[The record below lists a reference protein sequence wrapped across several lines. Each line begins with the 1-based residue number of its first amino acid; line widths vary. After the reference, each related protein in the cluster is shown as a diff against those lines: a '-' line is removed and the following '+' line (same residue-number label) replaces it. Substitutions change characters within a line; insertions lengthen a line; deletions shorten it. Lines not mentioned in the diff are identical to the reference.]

1 MNFLCSDLEGV
12 FIPEVWINVAEKTG
26 IPELRRTTRDEP
38 DYGKLMLFRMALLK
52 EKGLKLKDI
61 QDVIATIRPLDGA
74 LEMLEWIK
82 QQVPMV
88 IVSDTFVQFA
98 DPLMLQLNRPTLFCN
113 ELVIDT
119 EGFISDFLLRQH
131 DQKRKVVQALQNLN
145 YTVIA
150 MGDSY
155 NDTSMLSQAEYGIL
169 FRPPDNVKQA
179 FPHFPVAMDYDGL
192 KGIIQS
198 VYNLLG
204 TPSRFSGMESR

>member
-38 DYGKLMLFRMALLK
+38 DYGRLMRFRMGILR

-74 LEMLEWIK
+74 LELLDWIK
-82 QQVPMV
+82 QKVPMV
-88 IVSDTFVQFA
+88 IVSDTFTQFA
-98 DPLMLQLNRPTLFCN
+98 DPLMAQLNRPTLFCN
-113 ELVIDT
+113 ELIIDG
-119 EGFISDFLLRQH
+119 EGFIADFLMRQH

-155 NDTSMLSQAEYGIL
+155 NDTSMMAQAEYGIL
-169 FRPPDNVKQA
+169 FRPPENVIRD
-179 FPHFPVAMDYDGL
+179 FPQFPVAQDYEGL
-192 KGIIQS
+192 KSLIGEI
-198 VYNLLG
+198 L
-204 TPSRFSGMESR
+204 

>member
-38 DYGKLMLFRMALLK
+38 DYGKLMRFRMALLR

-61 QDVIATIRPLDGA
+61 QDVIATIQPLDGA
-74 LEMLEWIK
+74 LEALEWIK
-82 QQVPMV
+82 SRVPMAV
-88 IVSDTFVQFA
+88 VSDTFTQFA
-98 DPLMLQLNRPTLFCN
+98 DPLIAQLNRPTLFCN
-113 ELVIDT
+113 ELIIDAD
-119 EGFISDFLLRQH
+119 GFIADFALRQH
-131 DQKRKVVQALQNLN
+131 DQKRKVVQAMQNLN

-169 FRPPDNVKQA
+169 FRPPDNVKKD
-179 FPHFPVAMDYDGL
+179 FPHFPVAMDYEGL
-192 KGIIQS
+192 KEIIES
-198 VYNLLG
+198 VL
-204 TPSRFSGMESR
+204 

>member
-38 DYGKLMLFRMALLK
+38 DYGKLMRFRMALLR

-61 QDVIATIRPLDGA
+61 QDVIATIRPIDGA
-74 LEMLEWIK
+74 LEILDWIK
-82 QQVPMV
+82 QRVPMV
-88 IVSDTFVQFA
+88 IVSDTFTQFA
-98 DPLMLQLNRPTLFCN
+98 DPLIAQLGRPTLFCN
-113 ELVIDT
+113 ELVIDGD
-119 EGFISDFLLRQH
+119 GFIADFLLRQH

-169 FRPPDNVKQA
+169 YRPPENVKKD
-179 FPHFPVAMDYDGL
+179 FPQFPVAMDYEGL
-192 KGIIQS
+192 KEIIQS
-198 VYNLLG
+198 VL
-204 TPSRFSGMESR
+204 

>member
-38 DYGKLMLFRMALLK
+38 DYGKLMRFRMSLLR

-61 QDVIATIRPLDGA
+61 QDVISTIMPLDGA
-74 LEMLEWIK
+74 LELLEWIK

-88 IVSDTFVQFA
+88 IVSDTFIQFA
-98 DPLMLQLNRPTLFCN
+98 DPLMAHLNRPTLFCN
-113 ELVIDT
+113 ELIIDG
-119 EGFISDFLLRQH
+119 EGFISDFALRQH

-155 NDTSMLSQAEYGIL
+155 NDTSMLAQAEYGIL
-169 FRPPDNVKQA
+169 FNPPENVKRD
-179 FPHFPVAMDYDGL
+179 FPQFPVAMDYKGL
-192 KGIIQS
+192 KEIIQS
-198 VYNLLG
+198 VL
-204 TPSRFSGMESR
+204 

>member
-12 FIPEVWINVAEKTG
+12 FVPEVWINVSEKTG

-38 DYGKLMLFRMALLK
+38 DYGKLMRFRMNVLL
-52 EKGLKLKDI
+52 ENGLKLKDI
-61 QDVIATIRPLDGA
+61 QDVIATIRPLEGA
-74 LEMLEWIK
+74 VEMLEWIK
-82 QQVPMV
+82 QRMPMV
-88 IVSDTFVQFA
+88 IVSDTFSQFA
-98 DPLMLQLNRPTLFCN
+98 DPLLAQLGQPTLFCN

-119 EGFISDFLLRQH
+119 EGFIANFQLRQH

-169 FRPPDNVKQA
+169 FRPPENVVRD
-179 FPHFPVAMDYDGL
+179 FPHFPIATDYDGL
-192 KGIIQS
+192 RSLIADLI
-198 VYNLLG
+198 
-204 TPSRFSGMESR
+204 

>member
-38 DYGKLMLFRMALLK
+38 DYGKLMRFRMALLR

-61 QDVIATIRPLDGA
+61 QDVIATIKPLDGA
-74 LEMLEWIK
+74 LEMLDWIK
-82 QQVPMV
+82 SQVPMV
-88 IVSDTFVQFA
+88 IVSDTFIQFA
-98 DPLMLQLNRPTLFCN
+98 DPLIAQLNRPTLFCN
-113 ELVIDT
+113 ELIIDG
-119 EGFISDFLLRQH
+119 EGFIADFALRQH

-145 YTVIA
+145 YIVTA

-169 FRPPDNVKQA
+169 FRPPDNVKKD
-179 FPHFPVAMDYDGL
+179 FPQFPVAMDYAGL
-192 KGIIQS
+192 KELIES
-198 VYNLLG
+198 VL
-204 TPSRFSGMESR
+204 

>member
-1 MNFLCSDLEGV
+1 MNILCSDLEGV

-38 DYGKLMLFRMALLK
+38 DYGKLMRFRMALLK

-61 QDVIATIRPLDGA
+61 QDVIATIRPIDGA
-74 LEMLEWIK
+74 VELIDWIK

-88 IVSDTFVQFA
+88 IVSDTFTQFA
-98 DPLMLQLNRPTLFCN
+98 DPLIAQLNRPTLFCN
-113 ELVIDT
+113 ELVIDG
-119 EGFISDFLLRQH
+119 EGFISDFMLRQH

-155 NDTSMLSQAEYGIL
+155 NDTSMLAQAEYGIL
-169 FRPPDNVKQA
+169 FRPPENVIKD
-179 FPHFPVAMDYDGL
+179 FPQFPVVHDYEGL
-192 KGIIQS
+192 KEIILS
-198 VYNLLG
+198 IL
-204 TPSRFSGMESR
+204 

>member
-38 DYGKLMLFRMALLK
+38 DYSKLMRFRMALLR

-61 QDVIATIRPLDGA
+61 QDAIATIRPIDGA
-74 LEMLEWIK
+74 IEMLDWIK

-88 IVSDTFVQFA
+88 IVSDTFTQFA
-98 DPLMLQLNRPTLFCN
+98 DPLIAQLNRPTLFCN
-113 ELVIDT
+113 ELVIDG
-119 EGFISDFLLRQH
+119 EGFIADFILRQH

-145 YTVIA
+145 YIVTA

-155 NDTSMLSQAEYGIL
+155 NDTSMLAQAEYGIL
-169 FRPPDNVKQA
+169 FRPPDNVKKD
-179 FPHFPVAMDYDGL
+179 FPQFPVAQDYDGL
-192 KGIIQS
+192 KELILS
-198 VYNLLG
+198 VL
-204 TPSRFSGMESR
+204 

>member
-12 FIPEVWINVAEKTG
+12 FIPEVWINVADKTG

-38 DYGKLMLFRMALLK
+38 DYSKLMRFRMALLR

-74 LEMLEWIK
+74 LELLEWIR

-88 IVSDTFVQFA
+88 IVSDTFIQFA
-98 DPLMLQLNRPTLFCN
+98 DPLIAQLNRPTLFCN
-113 ELVIDT
+113 ELVIDG
-119 EGFISDFLLRQH
+119 EGFISDFMLRQH

-155 NDTSMLSQAEYGIL
+155 NDTSMMAQAEYGIL
-169 FRPPDNVKQA
+169 FRPPENVKRD
-179 FPHFPVAMDYDGL
+179 FPQFPVAMDYEGL
-192 KGIIQS
+192 KEIIQS
-198 VYNLLG
+198 VL
-204 TPSRFSGMESR
+204 